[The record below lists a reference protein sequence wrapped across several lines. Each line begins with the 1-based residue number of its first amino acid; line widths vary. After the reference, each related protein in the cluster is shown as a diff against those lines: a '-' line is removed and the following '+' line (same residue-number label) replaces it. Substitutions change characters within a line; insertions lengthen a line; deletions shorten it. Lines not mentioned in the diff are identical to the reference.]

1 MPPEPP
7 ADARITYSRQYRRC
21 RKAGCSRCSGDQPGH
36 GPYWFAYW
44 REAGRVH
51 SRYVGK
57 NIPAAA
63 PPEPSAAIADS
74 SNGSRRFAVHTLG
87 TFVVMH
93 GDVAVPASAWRRR
106 SVPAL
111 FTRLLSARHQRL
123 HREQLMDDLWPNMD
137 SSTASRELHRAMHA
151 LRTILGQAGAA
162 DGAVRHEG
170 EMIVLEPMNT
180 AHPDGHW
187 LDAERFERAAGA
199 AVQSRDRMA
208 CREAVRVYGGTYL
221 PDDPY
226 SEWVA
231 LRREEL
237 RGRYLSLLLRLAELS
252 GAAGDR
258 LEEEQCLRL
267 VLREDACQEDAA
279 AALIGLLRSAGR
291 RTDALRVYQ
300 ALATAL
306 DANLGLAPSSVVE
319 TLRARLLESD
329 PARAPAE
336 QQSSAPLPVHLGNLP
351 AAVNSFVGRG
361 WEIGEIQELLTH
373 TRLVTLTGP
382 GGCGKSRLAL
392 EAARGLEERYP
403 AGMWLIELAAL
414 LDASLVPW
422 MLGTALGLPAE
433 TMGRAGAALIAELRA
448 FLRPR
453 RVLLLLDNCE
463 HLIAACAEL
472 VGTLLAG
479 CPDLR
484 VLTTSREALRIGG
497 ETTWL
502 VAPLATPAGRSLSPA
517 LLLQGE
523 AVRLFVDRA
532 RAARPGFALTEHN
545 ASAVLQICRR
555 LDGLPLALELAAAR
569 LGTLPVEA
577 IADRLDDCFALLT
590 GGSRTALPRQQTLR
604 ATMDWSYGLLSPARQ
619 ALLRRLSV
627 FVGGCTAEA
636 AAAVGAAESG
646 DRPREPVEEFLAE
659 LTDRS
664 LVQVSDQTGSA
675 RYSLLET
682 VRHYACEQL
691 ITSGESAAIHDR
703 HRAWYLDQLSRAGAA
718 NTTERGSWLSRLALD
733 IDNIRAVLA
742 WCMLS
747 GSGRQAMLLRGEP
760 IAQLCLVRGYVTEGR
775 RWLGA
780 ALHDGNET
788 IVQRAAALNA
798 LATLV
803 SEQGDYGE
811 ANLLYEQ
818 GLAAFTGLGDSYG
831 AARVLINQG
840 NVAKYQGDPVR
851 ARALY
856 GTGTQYARDHG
867 HTSLLAIALNNHG
880 TLLIELGE
888 YEAARIALEESLD
901 LKRQSGS
908 QSGVVQVLLNL
919 GEVARADGDVV
930 HAEARYQEALA
941 LALAL
946 GDRSHVALLH
956 YNLGLMAAAQHTN
969 ERAVVE
975 FRQGLREDQ
984 ELGNKRQ
991 IAANLEGLA
1000 ALAATPDRA
1009 RQAGRLLGA
1018 AMRLREEIGAP
1029 IPDVDIPGH
1038 HKSMVV
1044 VREVLGDVG
1053 SAKALAEGRTMALEM
1068 TIAQALDDE
1077 S

>member
-1 MPPEPP
+1 MPSEPP
-7 ADARITYSRQYRRC
+7 ANAHITYSRQYRRC

-57 NIPAAA
+57 NVPGLA
-63 PPEPSAAIADS
+63 EPGPVAVIADPAH
-74 SNGSRRFAVHTLG
+74 GSRRFTVRTLG

-93 GDVAVPASAWRRR
+93 GDTAVPASAWRRR

-123 HREQLMDDLWPNMD
+123 HREQLIDDLWPELD
-137 SSTASRELHRAMHA
+137 PSLASRELHRAMHA

-170 EMIVLEPMNT
+170 EMIVLEPAST
-180 AHPDGHW
+180 AQPGGHW
-187 LDAERFERAAGA
+187 LDAELFERAAGT
-199 AVQSRDRMA
+199 AVQGQDRTA
-208 CREAVRVYGGTYL
+208 CREAVRAYGGTYL

-237 RGRYLSLLLRLAELS
+237 RGRYLSLLVRLAELS
-252 GAAGDR
+252 GTAGDR
-258 LEEEQCLRL
+258 LEEEQCLRS

-279 AALIGLLRSAGR
+279 AALIGLLGSAGR
-291 RTDALRVYQ
+291 RTDALRVYH

-329 PARAPAE
+329 VARAPVE
-336 QQSSAPLPVHLGNLP
+336 HRSPAPVSPLSGNLP

-433 TMGRAGAALIAELRA
+433 TMGKVGAALIAELRA

-453 RVLLLLDNCE
+453 RVLLVLDNCE
-463 HLIAACAEL
+463 HLIGACAEL

-502 VAPLATPAGRSLSPA
+502 VSPLATPAGRSLSPA
-517 LLLQGE
+517 VLLQGE

-532 RAARPGFALTEHN
+532 HAARPGFALTEHN

-604 ATMDWSYGLLSPARQ
+604 ATMDWSYGLLSPAQ
-619 ALLRRLSV
+619 QCLLRRLSV
-627 FVGGCTAEA
+627 FVGGCTSEA
-636 AAAVGAAESG
+636 AAAMGAAESG
-646 DRPREPVEEFLAE
+646 DRPCEPVEEFLAE
-659 LTDRS
+659 LTHRS

-682 VRHYACEQL
+682 VRHYAREQL
-691 ITSGESAAIHDR
+691 ITSGESAGIHDR

-718 NTTERGSWLSRLALD
+718 STTERGSWLSRLALD

-742 WCMLS
+742 SCKLS

-760 IAQLCLVRGYVTEGR
+760 IAQLCLMRGYVTEGR

-788 IVQRAAALNA
+788 IAQRAVALNA
-798 LATLV
+798 LAILA
-803 SEQGDYGE
+803 SEQGDYLE
-811 ANLLYEQ
+811 ANLLYEE

-856 GTGTQYARDHG
+856 RAGTQYARDHG
-867 HTSLLAIALNNHG
+867 HAGLLAIALNNQG
-880 TLLIELGE
+880 TLSIELGE
-888 YEAARIALEESLD
+888 YEAARTALEESLE

-919 GEVARADGDVV
+919 GEVARADGDIA
-930 HAEARYQEALA
+930 HAEARYEEALA
-941 LALAL
+941 LALAI

-956 YNLGLMAAAQHTN
+956 YNLGLMAAARHSN
-969 ERAVVE
+969 VRAAVE
-975 FRQGLREDQ
+975 FRHGLREEQ
-984 ELGNKRQ
+984 ELGNKRR

-1000 ALAATPDRA
+1000 ALAATPDHA
-1009 RQAGRLLGA
+1009 RRAGRLLGA
-1018 AMRLREEIGAP
+1018 ATRLREEIGAP
-1029 IPDVDIPGH
+1029 IPDVDRPNH
-1038 HKSMVV
+1038 ERSMAI
-1044 VREVLGDVG
+1044 VREVLGGAD
-1053 SAKALAEGRTMALEM
+1053 SAKALADGRAMTLDM
-1068 TIAQALDDE
+1068 TIVQALDDA